1 MIKKDLLIKKIFAKV
16 YFTISIVAFIMFIT
30 GCSETKSVEIVNL
43 TKPKRNQ
50 KWEHVVTSGETLYM
64 IAWRHGLDHKKIAM
78 VNNLFSPYK
87 LYNGMKLNL
96 NYSDDNKIVQK
107 SIQKNN
113 VKKNLTKQN
122 VRSVKW
128 AFPIKTNNIS
138 KHKKIY
144 KLSKYNKGLDILIPK
159 GQDILA
165 ALSGKVVYAGSGLKG
180 YGKLII
186 IKHEGDYLSA
196 YAYNN
201 LLLVKEGQDVL
212 IGEKIAKSGLRND
225 GLAMLHFQ
233 IRYQGKPVN
242 PIKFIL

>member
-122 VRSVKW
+122 VRSVK
-128 AFPIKTNNIS
+128 
-138 KHKKIY
+138 
-144 KLSKYNKGLDILIPK
+144 
-159 GQDILA
+159 
-165 ALSGKVVYAGSGLKG
+165 
-180 YGKLII
+180 
-186 IKHEGDYLSA
+186 
-196 YAYNN
+196 
-201 LLLVKEGQDVL
+201 
-212 IGEKIAKSGLRND
+212 
-225 GLAMLHFQ
+225 
-233 IRYQGKPVN
+233 
-242 PIKFIL
+242 

>member
-1 MIKKDLLIKKIFAKV
+1 M
-16 YFTISIVAFIMFIT
+16 
-30 GCSETKSVEIVNL
+30 
-43 TKPKRNQ
+43 
-50 KWEHVVTSGETLYM
+50 
-64 IAWRHGLDHKKIAM
+64 
-78 VNNLFSPYK
+78 
-87 LYNGMKLNL
+87 
-96 NYSDDNKIVQK
+96 
-107 SIQKNN
+107 
-113 VKKNLTKQN
+113 
-122 VRSVKW
+122 
-128 AFPIKTNNIS
+128 
-138 KHKKIY
+138 
-144 KLSKYNKGLDILIPK
+144 
-159 GQDILA
+159 A